1 MKIVGI
7 NGSPRGDQSRT
18 RRLVQAV
25 LDGAAEA
32 GAETE
37 LIDVSACDLKYCTGC
52 GACYARGE
60 CVIADDFGEIYQ
72 KILNADG
79 IVLGSP
85 VYILSVTAQLKTL
98 IDRMADAIHCQML
111 NGVYSCAVATTG
123 GSGHEEVIAYM
134 QRVLN
139 MLGSTTVGGVGIAL
153 GRYPEGLNGA
163 VLEATALG
171 VTMVEAIITGKHYP
185 EQEEIL
191 AKNREYFCAL
201 VSANKD
207 VWVHEYEYWKEQD
220 LLVH

>member
-1 MKIVGI
+1 MKIIGI

-25 LDGAAEA
+25 LDGATEA

-37 LIDVSACDLKYCTGC
+37 LIDVSAYDLKYCTGC
-52 GACYARGE
+52 GVCYAQGE
-60 CVIADDFGEIYQ
+60 CPLADDFEEIYQ
-72 KILNADG
+72 KILDADG

-85 VYILSVTAQLKTL
+85 VYIMSVTAQLKTL

-111 NGVYSCAVATTG
+111 NGVYSVAVTTTG
-123 GSGHEEVIAYM
+123 GGGHDEVIAYM

-139 MLGSTTVGGVGIAL
+139 MLGSITIGGVGVAL
-153 GRYPEGLNGA
+153 GGNPDALNGA
-163 VLEATALG
+163 TLEAAALG
-171 VTMVEAIITGKHYP
+171 VTLVDSIRTSRHYP

-207 VWVHEYEYWKEQD
+207 VWVHEYEYWKELD
-220 LLVH
+220 LLLH